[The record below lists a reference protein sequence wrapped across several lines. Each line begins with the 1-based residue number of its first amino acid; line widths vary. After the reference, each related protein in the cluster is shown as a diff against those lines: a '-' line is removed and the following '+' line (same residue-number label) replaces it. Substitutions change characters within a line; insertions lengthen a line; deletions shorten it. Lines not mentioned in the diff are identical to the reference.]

1 MKNLIIVI
9 LLAIICFFVGN
20 NVLSEI
26 QENTEKSD
34 TRTPMTL
41 DDNIARQVAEQC
53 MEQYINE
60 TEGYK
65 ASIPALNYV
74 IKREHRPIRYKAVFN
89 NYSTWLSDDKN
100 NLCIEDFYTFIA
112 REPKYYTN
120 EMLVYCC
127 KPRYDGPS
135 LFDFR

>member
-34 TRTPMTL
+34 TRTPITL

-60 TEGYK
+60 TQGYK
-65 ASIPALNYV
+65 ASIPELRYV
-74 IKREHRPIRYKAVFN
+74 IKKGHRPIRYEADFDD
-89 NYSTWLSDDKN
+89 YWTLISDDKD
-100 NLCIEDFYTFIA
+100 NLCQDFYTFTA
-112 REPKYYTN
+112 RQPEYYTN
-120 EMLVYCC
+120 EMDVYCC
-127 KPRYDGPS
+127 KPYYNGPS
-135 LFDFR
+135 LFNF